1 MEVPSRVIARVDTP
15 RGELVLRGA
24 GDGVELISN
33 GTFLM
38 DTRDGR
44 SERLLAEAA
53 LGRHNAPQD
62 VLLGGLGVG
71 FSLLAALADTRV
83 RRVTVVEIEPAL
95 VEWHATHLRPFSRGA
110 VHDPRVRILVEDLAI
125 HLAMAAAAYDAVCLD
140 VDNGPDWTVTDG
152 NSALYGES
160 GTRLTVSALRPGG
173 LLSVWSAKASREYEA
188 RLRRH
193 LDDVAALEVPVP
205 RGEPD
210 VVYVGRRRGLS

>member
-1 MEVPSRVIARVDTP
+1 VEVPSRIIARVDTP
-15 RGELVLRGA
+15 RGELVLRRT

-38 DTRDGR
+38 DTSDGR
-44 SERLLAEAA
+44 SERLLVEAA
-53 LGRHNAPQD
+53 LGRHDAPQD

-71 FSLLAALADTRV
+71 FALLAALSDTRV
-83 RRVTVVEIEPAL
+83 RRVTVAEIEPAL

-110 VHDPRVRILVEDLAI
+110 IDDPRTRILVGDLAV
-125 HLAMAAAAYDAVCLD
+125 HLATAASSYDAVCLD

-152 NSALYGES
+152 NSALYDEA
-160 GTRLTVSALRPGG
+160 GTRLVVSALRPGG
-173 LLSVWSAKASREYEA
+173 LLSVWSANASPEYEA
-188 RLRRH
+188 RLRHH
-193 LDDVAALEVPVP
+193 LDEVTALEVPVS

>member
-1 MEVPSRVIARVDTP
+1 MEVPSRIVARVGTP
-15 RGELVLRGA
+15 RGELVLRRA

-38 DTRDGR
+38 DTSEGR
-44 SERLLAEAA
+44 SERLLVEAA
-53 LGRHNAPQD
+53 LGRHDAPQD

-71 FSLLAALADTRV
+71 FALLAALSDTRV
-83 RRVTVVEIEPAL
+83 RRVTVAEIELGL

-110 VHDPRVRILVEDLAI
+110 IDDPRVRILAGDLAV
-125 HLAMAAAAYDAVCLD
+125 HLATAASSYDAVCLD

-152 NSALYGES
+152 NSALYDEA
-160 GTRLTVSALRPGG
+160 GTRLVVSALRPGG
-173 LLSVWSAKASREYEA
+173 LLSVWSANASPEYEA
-188 RLRRH
+188 RLRQH
-193 LDDVAALEVPVP
+193 LDEITALEVPVS

>member
-1 MEVPSRVIARVDTP
+1 MEVPSRIIARVDTP
-15 RGELVLRGA
+15 RGELVLRRV

-44 SERLLAEAA
+44 SERLLVEAA
-53 LGRHNAPQD
+53 LGRHDAPRD

-71 FSLLAALADTRV
+71 ISLLAALADTRV
-83 RRVTVVEIEPAL
+83 RRVTVAEIEPAL

-110 VHDPRVRILVEDLAI
+110 IDDPRVRILVGDLAV
-125 HLAMAAAAYDAVCLD
+125 HLATAASSYDAVCLD
-140 VDNGPDWTVTDG
+140 VDNGPDWTVTGG
-152 NSALYGES
+152 NDALYGEA
-160 GTRLTVSALRPGG
+160 GTRLVVNALRPGG
-173 LLSVWSAKASREYEA
+173 LLSVWSAKASPEYEA

>member
-1 MEVPSRVIARVDTP
+1 MDVPSRVIARVDTP
-15 RGELVLRGA
+15 RGELVLRRS

-38 DTRDGR
+38 DTLDGR
-44 SERLLAEAA
+44 SERLLVEAA
-53 LGRHNAPQD
+53 LGRHDAPQD

-71 FSLLAALADTRV
+71 FSLLAALSDARV
-83 RRVTVVEIEPAL
+83 RRVTVAEIEPAL
-95 VEWHATHLRPFSRGA
+95 VEWHATHLRPVSRGA
-110 VHDPRVRILVEDLAI
+110 IDDPRVRIRVGDLAV
-125 HLAMAAAAYDAVCLD
+125 HLATAASSYDAVCLD

-160 GTRLTVSALRPGG
+160 GTRLAVSALRSGG
-173 LLSVWSAKASREYEA
+173 LLSVWSAKASPEYEA

-205 RGEPD
+205 RGAPD
-210 VVYVGRRRGLS
+210 VIYVGRRRRVN